1 MRGKISFVN
10 SYRYVD
16 KQTGLLKEGLTFT
29 VQSSEKVV
37 KNDGA
42 GNLRIGFPTEDFKL
56 YPPYIKSAD
65 ELVALIGYEVDIIRD
80 KQIGERFESVVAI
93 NPLEEI

>member
-1 MRGKISFVN
+1 MKGKISFVN

-16 KQTGLLKEGLTFT
+16 KQTGLLKEGLSFT
-29 VQSSEKVV
+29 AQSSEKVV

-42 GNLRIGFPTEDFKL
+42 GNLKIGFPTEEFRL

-65 ELVALIGYEVDIIRD
+65 ELVALIGCDVDIVRD
-80 KQIGERFESVVAI
+80 KQIGEKFESVVAI
-93 NPLEEI
+93 TPLDDI